1 MHARNLK
8 FCRNLIAMLLAVCM
22 IAGMLPVSVFA
33 AEGETVKYVS
43 LGDSMS
49 NGFGMDGYEY
59 EYHVGDASMTECEDA
74 NCTQEHAV
82 FHWSNGFLQ
91 ETPGIYPVR
100 VAEHY
105 GWELS
110 QMAMSGMRI
119 EDLHWALE
127 ADYNNAS
134 AMATVRG
141 AWNQDAWNAAFT
153 NGDYYTWESIANGR
167 FPWVYPGASLET
179 TIRLYQENVADAD
192 VVSLACGNAN
202 FGVFLAGLIQN
213 EIGFGGTSELNS
225 WVEVENSLR
234 ALDDTTRGYAM
245 QAYNML
251 NDKIAESGMPQELA
265 SAVLKVTAYTM
276 FSFLINYR
284 GALDAIITLNPDVEL
299 VLVGIM
305 DNMYGMKLEA
315 MGQIF
320 DIGDYV
326 QIAIDAVNNYMAG
339 IAAAMQMSGVYP
351 NATIYFMEANNV
363 DILYKE
369 FPVEIETSKTIRAR
383 FVSDIVGTEAAPGL
397 FWSVLTPVVGNIVEG
412 AEMQYIT
419 LEDIERYETF
429 DEKEQV
435 AYAGGYMEGVT
446 CGRNMAMSI
455 ELYLGVEDAL
465 LDACELDV
473 YNVDNF
479 LSIGDMQGSGIF
491 QPVIDNYSA
500 NIGPNSNAN
509 FDRAI
514 AAIAAYANVS
524 TDIIEM
530 AYEMGDYFDAIF
542 GNVLGGLSITNAVDS
557 MCMLYALR
565 DTLCNALE
573 FDNSIFGLL
582 GMYSR
587 NILGNAMASHPSL
600 KGHETLYNSFVSSY
614 GSYTAENLVM
624 DTISHLV
631 DLLLEYAPEALDEFY
646 QYADEEGYSNSE
658 YCVREDSLYVALG
671 DASGMVK
678 RGQKSYIDTVAE
690 SLEID
695 FRNLSG
701 KGNILDAYNIIE
713 ENTDLIAQADLIT
726 LGYGNNVFVRAAV
739 ERLSNGIS
747 GLDMGEYDWSVYVGE
762 DKVSYVEDA
771 LAEIEAMLSENGM
784 GDPNP
789 AFSGNSLALM
799 MTKAVEAFVYEA
811 VTYACN
817 FPEVVNAIRAIN
829 EDAVVIGVGMNNPFR
844 GTVLSMEEMEFAIE
858 DYVDYLVE
866 AANIH
871 GLIYAV
877 NTGNCIYVDAPDA
890 ETDTNNVESGAI
902 NFMIGYMTERLY
914 TGNPTAEGHAYIAQ
928 QILNALTLVCD
939 HQWSDWT
946 VVKEPTCTEE
956 GSQVRTCAVCAQE
969 EFEAIPVSAHNFKD
983 GVCENCGAT
992 QSDLYRLKGSN
1003 RYRTGTAIANELKAV
1018 LGIEKFQTVIV
1029 AYGEKFPDALTGS
1042 YLAGK
1047 FDAPILL
1054 TDKSADAEVAEY
1066 IRSNVAEGGKVYIL
1080 GGTAAV
1086 TQSFEDNIR
1095 SSGYDVERLKG
1106 KNRYETNLE
1115 ILKEAGVDASTEIL
1129 IATGSNYADSLSA
1142 SATGLPML
1150 LVDKE
1155 LTAQQVEFLE
1165 GTSKRFVILGG
1176 TAAVSEA
1183 VEEALDTIGEV
1194 TRVKGK
1200 NRYETSTVIAQRYF
1214 SAPNC
1219 VVLAYGEAFP
1229 DGLCGGPLALVAGAP
1244 LILANNNN
1252 LSAAD
1257 AFVEGIR
1264 YGYVTGG
1271 TGRLTDATVREIFDA
1286 DPNCVVVVK

>member
-33 AEGETVKYVS
+33 SEGESVKYVS
-43 LGDSMS
+43 LGDSMT
-49 NGFGMDGYEY
+49 NGYGMDGYEY
-59 EYHVGDASMTECEDA
+59 LYHVGDSDMIECSNLE
-74 NCTQEHAV
+74 CSLEHEV
-82 FHWSNGFLQ
+82 FHWANGYLQ
-91 ETPGIYPVR
+91 VAPDSYP
-100 VAEHY
+100 AMIAAHY
-105 GWELS
+105 GWDLT
-110 QMAMSGMRI
+110 QLAMSGMRV
-119 EDLHWALE
+119 EDLHWILE
-127 ADYNNAS
+127 ADYSNPI
-134 AMATVRG
+134 AMSVAKG
-141 AWNQDAWNAAFT
+141 DWNQEKWNATFT
-153 NGDYYTWESIANGR
+153 NGDYFTWEDIVRGKSIALH
-167 FPWVYPGASLET
+167 PGSTLESMIQT
-179 TIRLYQENVADAD
+179 YQTAIKNAD
-192 VVSLACGNAN
+192 VVTFASGNAN
-202 FGVFLAGLIQN
+202 FGVFLMGRLQSA
-213 EIGFGGTSELNS
+213 IGMKEATYADTC
-225 WVEVENSLR
+225 VDVENALR
-234 ALDDTTRGYAM
+234 ALDETSREYAM
-245 QAYNML
+245 MAYNTL
-251 NDKIAESGMPQELA
+251 KDKVLA
-265 SAVLKVTAYTM
+265 SGLPAEIADPVLDAIVYTM
-276 FSFLINYR
+276 CSFMINYR
-284 GALDAIITLNPDVEL
+284 GCLDAIVALNPDVHIT
-299 VLVGIM
+299 LVGLMNNFTDLKISI
-305 DNMYGMKLEA
+305 DGHVLDVYECVS
-315 MGQIF
+315 
-320 DIGDYV
+320 YV
-326 QIAIDAVNNYMAG
+326 IDAMNSFMAG
-339 IAAAMQMSGVYP
+339 IATAMQMSGAYP
-351 NATIYFMEANNV
+351 DAELYFMQAENV
-363 DILYKE
+363 DIISKD
-369 FPVEIETSKTIRAR
+369 FPEMITTSETIRDR
-383 FVSDIVGTEAAPGL
+383 FVSGIVGEEGAPGL
-397 FWSVLTPVVGNIVEG
+397 IWSVLADVVGKVMEG
-412 AEMQYIT
+412 AELQFIT
-419 LEDIERYETF
+419 LEDIERYEGF
-429 DEKEQV
+429 NEAEKV
-435 AYAGGYMEGVT
+435 AYAGGFMDGVK

-455 ELYLGVEDAL
+455 ELYLGCEDTL
-465 LDACELDV
+465 LDACTLDV
-473 YNVDNF
+473 LTLDG
-479 LSIGDMQGSGIF
+479 LLEIGDLENSDLF
-491 QPVIDNYSA
+491 QPVLEDYRS
-500 NIGPNSNAN
+500 NIGPNSDAN

-514 AAIAAYANVS
+514 SAIAAYAKV
-524 TDIIEM
+524 TPDLIKK

-542 GNVLGGLSITNAVDS
+542 GPVLGGLSITNAVDS

-565 DTLCNALE
+565 DTLTHALE
-573 FDNSIFGLL
+573 VDDTVFRLLSMYVKTMIGNSIG
-582 GMYSR
+582 
-587 NILGNAMASHPSL
+587 SHPSA
-600 KGHETLYNSFVSSY
+600 KGHTKLFNAFVTSY
-614 GSYTAENLVM
+614 GNFTAEDRVM
-624 DTISHLV
+624 QTIGELMQ
-631 DLLLEYAPEALDEFY
+631 LIMEFAPEALDEFY

-671 DASGMVK
+671 DASGIVK

-771 LAEIEAMLSENGM
+771 LAEIEAMLAENGM

-877 NTGNCIYVDAPDA
+877 NTGNCIYVAAPDA

-956 GSQVRTCAVCAQE
+956 GSQVRTCAVCAEE

-983 GVCENCGAT
+983 GVCEDCGAT

-1183 VEEALDTIGEV
+1183 VEEALETIGEV